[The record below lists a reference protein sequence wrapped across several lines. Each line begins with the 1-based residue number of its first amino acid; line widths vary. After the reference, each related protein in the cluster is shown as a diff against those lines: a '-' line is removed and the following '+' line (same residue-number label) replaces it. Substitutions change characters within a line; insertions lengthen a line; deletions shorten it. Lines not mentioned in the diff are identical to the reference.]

1 MSVTVP
7 SARITE
13 SIAAGVAFWLWVVV
27 VELLLIVG
35 YFVVMPGEP
44 TNLRYAFYPFVWI
57 NIGVWATIRVDVP
70 SAAWYSHVSAL
81 SVAGLY
87 FVLLAYLAGLIGF
100 QPEYTAVSGL
110 QTTMAS
116 PGWGPII
123 VYAGTEVYIAIVP
136 YLTIGYLSLTYLVYA
151 TLLETVEAAT
161 AGVFGFVSCVGC
173 TFPVITSLVAGVGGG
188 SSAVTAVVYSF
199 SIDISTFVFVFAVA
213 LLYGRLHPGYDSRL

>member
-7 SARITE
+7 SIRITE
-13 SIAAGVAFWLWVVV
+13 SLVAGVAFWLWVVV
-27 VELLLIVG
+27 AELLLIVS
-35 YFVVMPGEP
+35 YFIVMPGEP

-57 NIGVWATIRVDVP
+57 NIGVWAIARVDVP
-70 SAAWYSHVSAL
+70 SAAWYSRISAL
-81 SVAGLY
+81 GIAGLY

-100 QPEYTAVSGL
+100 QPEHTAVSGL

-123 VYAGTEVYIAIVP
+123 VYAGAEVYIAVIP
-136 YLTIGYLSLTYLVYA
+136 YLIIGYLALTYLVYA
-151 TLLETVEAAT
+151 TLLEAVEAAA

-173 TFPVITSLVAGVGGG
+173 TFPVVASLIAGVAGG

-199 SIDISTFVFVFAVA
+199 SIDISTFTFVFAVA